1 MKNVVIKMVV
11 LKWYVDSRTLVR
23 GILSNNTHLRSGV
36 GVEGG
41 GGMETSYIID
51 TYIKINLK

>member
-36 GVEGG
+36 GGG
-41 GGMETSYIID
+41 EMETSYIID
-51 TYIKINLK
+51 TYIKMNLK

>member
-36 GVEGG
+36 GGG
-41 GGMETSYIID
+41 GGNGNIIHNRYI
-51 TYIKINLK
+51 Y

>member
-23 GILSNNTHLRSGV
+23 GVLSNNTHLRSGV
-36 GVEGG
+36 GGG
-41 GGMETSYIID
+41 GGEMETSYIID
-51 TYIKINLK
+51 TYIKMNLK

>member
-36 GVEGG
+36 GGG
-41 GGMETSYIID
+41 GEMETSYIID